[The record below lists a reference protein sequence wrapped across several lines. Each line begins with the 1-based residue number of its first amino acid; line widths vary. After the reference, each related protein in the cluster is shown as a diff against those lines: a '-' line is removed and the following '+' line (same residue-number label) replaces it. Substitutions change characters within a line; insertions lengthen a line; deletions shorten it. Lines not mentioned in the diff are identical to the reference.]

1 MSLREEPGKGVIRR
15 GNLSTSLYSL
25 ERERIIM
32 RTHRVGAMPHQ
43 PKAGGGVGG
52 VSGLVNRPRVHSG
65 MSLEVSGRSQA
76 SVVAP
81 PRDVLR
87 FVVL

>member
-1 MSLREEPGKGVIRR
+1 
-15 GNLSTSLYSL
+15 
-25 ERERIIM
+25 M

-43 PKAGGGVGG
+43 PKGGPLQEGVG

-81 PRDVLR
+81 RRDVLR
-87 FVVL
+87 FVVQ